1 MKPGRRIYI
10 WGKVP
15 SGTGLCMNM
24 EEPIAHHRKISRRHT
39 VSGLLTAISAEQICH
54 ALGKPSHLGAD
65 NTVLQNVQSFIS
77 SFAPQKI
84 PGIAVAIKGSGNTWI
99 EEAGYA
105 DIAARIP
112 MRGYDAIG
120 IGSITKTFVAVVAMQ
135 LEELG
140 KLSLKASALDYL
152 GSKKFGSIA
161 NLRSTSI
168 AQLMSHTSGVPSYE
182 DDAHWIR
189 DARGAGIDPARIWS
203 PTDSLQY
210 IYGKPALFA
219 PGASYSY
226 SNSNYAILA
235 LVIEAITGNSLWHE
249 IARRICVPLGLSNTC
264 MEGYSKPAKLTRRAN
279 RYQYLT
285 PYYEK
290 VAGVSKCFKKIR
302 DDLVDVSATN
312 LSCEWAAGGIVST
325 APDIAQFFS
334 ALRLGGLLKPAS
346 LDFMTAWRQA
356 GITSQGPFYT
366 GHGLF
371 RQSSAGRSLVGHT
384 GGVLGC
390 TANAFWIEG
399 CPITYAAL
407 SNIGVE
413 DIGEKRISVN
423 SVGQNPK
430 FVEMLSALAGN
441 SP

>member
-1 MKPGRRIYI
+1 
-10 WGKVP
+10 
-15 SGTGLCMNM
+15 MNHT
-24 EEPIAHHRKISRRHT
+24 EEPISDHRRISRRRA
-39 VSGLLTAISAEQICH
+39 VLGLLTAISAEQVCR
-54 ALGKPSHLGAD
+54 ALGKPDHLRAD
-65 NTVLQNVQSFIS
+65 NAATQNVQSFIS

-84 PGIAVAIKGSGNTWI
+84 PGIAVAIKSSGNTWI
-99 EEAGYA
+99 GEAGYA
-105 DIAARIP
+105 DLAARIP
-112 MRGYDAIG
+112 MRGSDAIG

-140 KLSLKASALDYL
+140 KLSLEASALNYL
-152 GSKKFGSIA
+152 DSRKPGNIA
-161 NLRSTSI
+161 NLRSASI
-168 AQLMSHTSGVPSYE
+168 AQLMSHTSGIPSYE
-182 DDAHWIR
+182 DDSNWIR
-189 DARGAGIDPARIWS
+189 DARGAGLNPAKIWS

-219 PGASYSY
+219 PGARYSY
-226 SNSNYAILA
+226 SNSNYEILA
-235 LVIEAITGNSLWHE
+235 FIIEAITGNSLWHE
-249 IARRICVPLGLSNTC
+249 IAKRICLPLGLSNTC
-264 MEGYSKPAKLTRRAN
+264 MEGYSKPAKPTRLAN
-279 RYQYLT
+279 RYQYVT

-290 VAGVSKCFKKIR
+290 LAGVSTHFKKVR
-302 DDLVDVSATN
+302 DDLFDVSAAN
-312 LSCEWAAGGIVST
+312 LSCEWAASGIVST
-325 APDIAQFFS
+325 AADIAQFFS
-334 ALRLGGLLKPAS
+334 ALRSGKLLKPAS
-346 LDFMTAWRQA
+346 LGFMTTWRQA